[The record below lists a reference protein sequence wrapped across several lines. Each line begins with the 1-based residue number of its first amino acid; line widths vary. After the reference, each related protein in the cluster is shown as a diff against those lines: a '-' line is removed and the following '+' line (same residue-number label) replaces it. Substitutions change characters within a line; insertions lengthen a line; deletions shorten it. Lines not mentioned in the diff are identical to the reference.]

1 MARAA
6 FAETS
11 FLDSAGA
18 VTSPAAEAAGGRE
31 VSSSGVMLGCRLG
44 GCFPTGTG
52 KGAVQFRISRVG
64 WGIVWLLTGELF
76 ILNVVSVEE
85 TLLQMAV
92 LLNL

>member
-31 VSSSGVMLGCRLG
+31 VSSSGVMLAAGWA
-44 GCFPTGTG
+44 
-52 KGAVQFRISRVG
+52 AVSRVG
-64 WGIVWLLTGELF
+64 RARGGSAVQDIVWGVGDCVA
-76 ILNVVSVEE
+76 INGRVVSPVNC
-85 TLLQMAV
+85 V
-92 LLNL
+92 SV

>member
-31 VSSSGVMLGCRLG
+31 VSSSGVMLAAGSAAVSQVGRAG
-44 GCFPTGTG
+44 R
-52 KGAVQFRISRVG
+52 AVQSRILCGG
-64 WGIVWLLTGELF
+64 WGIVWLLMGEL
-76 ILNVVSVEE
+76 
-85 TLLQMAV
+85 
-92 LLNL
+92 